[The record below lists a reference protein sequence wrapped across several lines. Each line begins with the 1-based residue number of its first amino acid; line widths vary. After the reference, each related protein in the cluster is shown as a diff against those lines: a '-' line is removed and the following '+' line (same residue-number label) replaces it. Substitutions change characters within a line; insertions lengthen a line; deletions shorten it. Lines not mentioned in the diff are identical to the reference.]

1 MKRNAEFG
9 VFGGCLNSLD
19 RFFDTEKPYSV
30 IIDNIILWAA
40 WFIGRN
46 GMGKIRT
53 VDAEGVARRKGIV

>member
-30 IIDNIILWAA
+30 IIDNIILW
-40 WFIGRN
+40 
-46 GMGKIRT
+46 
-53 VDAEGVARRKGIV
+53 VDTENAVETL